1 MQLAKEYGVHYL
13 AVWGIVHN
21 KTYKHVDRSSL
32 PAVPKKRREF
42 HGHHGL
48 EGNTYTR
55 TYSSWKAMIQ
65 RCENPNCPAF
75 KWYGARGITICD
87 RWRNSFT
94 AFLADTGERPEGTSI
109 DRIDGDGHYEP
120 FHRDTGKLQCRW
132 GTKEEQGETLRKRTS
147 KFQGVGRS
155 GKRWSAHFFRD
166 GGRVHIGTYDTEVEA
181 ALARDGRVLKFR
193 TGASLNFP
201 ITVQADLLA
210 ALDTLAA

>member
-1 MQLAKEYGVHYL
+1 MGHRTGSDMQSDSFVLNEHIRGTCKEADGESETYRDTGRRDHHTVRSGCASSL
-13 AVWGIVHN
+13 KCNWPKSTACITWRVWGIVHN
-21 KTYKHVDRSSL
+21 KTYKHVDRLPLL

-94 AFLADTGERPEGTSI
+94 AFLADTE
-109 DRIDGDGHYEP
+109 
-120 FHRDTGKLQCRW
+120 
-132 GTKEEQGETLRKRTS
+132 
-147 KFQGVGRS
+147 
-155 GKRWSAHFFRD
+155 SA
-166 GGRVHIGTYDTEVEA
+166 
-181 ALARDGRVLKFR
+181 LK
-193 TGASLNFP
+193 AHL
-201 ITVQADLLA
+201 
-210 ALDTLAA
+210 